1 MLPLRRRPGRRACW
15 RVAPADARCSRPAP
29 ADAVSASPSSYG
41 RLGRVRKIHVI
52 GIGAGDP
59 EQLTLQAVKALR
71 STDVFFVL
79 DKGEVKSDL
88 VQLRLDMLD
97 AHLEA
102 GTYRLVEAR
111 DPERDRAAGGAAYSP
126 AVGDW
131 RSARADLYERLIAE
145 ELGEDERGAF
155 LVWGDP
161 ALYDSTLGILQEVLE
176 RGRITFSYD
185 VVPGISSVS
194 ALVARHR
201 TGLNRVAGPVQI
213 TTGRRLAEGFPE
225 GVDDVVVMLDAHQ
238 TFRRYADQD
247 IDIYWG
253 AYIGTPDEILASG
266 PIAEA
271 APRIERLRAE
281 ARERKG
287 WIMDTYL
294 LRRHK
299 RDLP

>member
-1 MLPLRRRPGRRACW
+1 M
-15 RVAPADARCSRPAP
+15 
-29 ADAVSASPSSYG
+29 
-41 RLGRVRKIHVI
+41 RKIHVI

-59 EQLTLQAVKALR
+59 DQLTLQAVRALR
-71 STDVFFVL
+71 STDVFFIL
-79 DKGEVKSDL
+79 EKGEVKDDL
-88 VQLRLDMLD
+88 TRLRRDMLD
-97 AHLEA
+97 AHIPQ
-102 GTYRLVEAR
+102 GSSYRVVEAR
-111 DPERDRAAGGAAYSP
+111 DPERDRKAGGAAYSP

-131 RSARADLYERLIAE
+131 RSARADIYERLIAG
-145 ELGEDERGAF
+145 ELGEDESGAF

-161 ALYDSTLGILQEVLE
+161 ALYDSTIGILEEVRE
-176 RGRITFSYD
+176 RGAVSFEYD
-185 VVPGISSVS
+185 VVPGVSSVS

-201 TGLNRVAGPVQI
+201 TGLNRVARPVQI

-238 TFRRYADQD
+238 TFRQYADED

-253 AYIGTPDEILASG
+253 AYIGTPDEILVSG
-266 PIAEA
+266 PIGEA

-294 LRRHK
+294 LRRNPK
-299 RDLP
+299 E

>member
-1 MLPLRRRPGRRACW
+1 M
-15 RVAPADARCSRPAP
+15 
-29 ADAVSASPSSYG
+29 
-41 RLGRVRKIHVI
+41 I

-59 EQLTLQAVKALR
+59 EQLTLQAVGALR

-79 DKGEVKSDL
+79 DKGEAKADL
-88 VQLRLDMLD
+88 VRLRREMLET
-97 AHLEA
+97 HVPE
-102 GTYRLVEAR
+102 GTYRIVEAR
-111 DPERDRAAGGAAYSP
+111 DPERDRSAGGAAYSP

-131 RSARADLYERLIAE
+131 RSARAGIYERLIAE
-145 ELGEDERGAF
+145 ELGEDESGAF

-161 ALYDSTLGILQEVLE
+161 ALYDSTLGILEEILE
-176 RGRITFSYD
+176 RGSVTFAYD

-194 ALVARHR
+194 SLVARHR
-201 TGLNRVAGPVQI
+201 TGLNRVARPVQI

-225 GVDDVVVMLDAHQ
+225 DADDVVVMLDAHQ
-238 TFRRYADQD
+238 AFRRYADQD

-253 AYIGTPDEILASG
+253 AYLGTPDEILASG

-294 LRRHK
+294 LRRNPGD
-299 RDLP
+299 R

>member
-1 MLPLRRRPGRRACW
+1 MRR
-15 RVAPADARCSRPAP
+15 
-29 ADAVSASPSSYG
+29 
-41 RLGRVRKIHVI
+41 IHVI

-59 EQLTLQAVKALR
+59 DQLTLQAIRALK
-71 STDVFFVL
+71 STDVFFIL

-88 VQLRLDMLD
+88 VRLRRDILG
-97 AHLEA
+97 AHLPEGAYRVVEA
-102 GTYRLVEAR
+102 G

-131 RSARADLYERLIAE
+131 RSARADLYEQLIAR
-145 ELGEDERGAF
+145 ELGEDESGAF

-161 ALYDSTLGILQEVLE
+161 ALYDSTLGILEEILG
-176 RGRITFSYD
+176 RGTVTFSYD

-201 TGLNRVAGPVQI
+201 TGLNRVGRPVQI
-213 TTGRRLAEGFPE
+213 TTGRRLADGFPE

-238 TFRRYADQD
+238 TFQQYADQD

-253 AYIGTPDEILASG
+253 AYIGTPDEILVSG
-266 PIAEA
+266 PLAETA
-271 APRIERLRAE
+271 ERIGRLRAE

-294 LRRHK
+294 LRRHP
-299 RDLP
+299 RGRVGPAE

>member
-1 MLPLRRRPGRRACW
+1 M
-15 RVAPADARCSRPAP
+15 
-29 ADAVSASPSSYG
+29 
-41 RLGRVRKIHVI
+41 I

-59 EQLTLQAVKALR
+59 EQLTLQAVRALR
-71 STDVFFVL
+71 GTDVFFVL
-79 DKGEVKSDL
+79 DKGEAKSDL
-88 VQLRLDMLD
+88 VRLRRDMLE
-97 AHLEA
+97 AHVPE
-102 GTYRLVEAR
+102 GTYRVAEAR
-111 DPERDRAAGGAAYSP
+111 DPERDRSAGGSAYSP

-131 RSARADLYERLIAE
+131 RSARAGIYERLIAE
-145 ELGEDERGAF
+145 ELGEDETGAF

-161 ALYDSTLGILQEVLE
+161 ALYDSTLGILEEILE
-176 RGRITFSYD
+176 RGSVAFEYD

-194 ALVARHR
+194 SLVARHR
-201 TGLNRVAGPVQI
+201 TGLNRVARPVQI

-225 GVDDVVVMLDAHQ
+225 DADDVVVMLDAHQ
-238 TFRRYADQD
+238 AFRRYADQD

-253 AYIGTPDEILASG
+253 AYLGTPDEILDSG

-294 LRRHK
+294 LRRNPGD
-299 RDLP
+299 R

>member
-1 MLPLRRRPGRRACW
+1 M
-15 RVAPADARCSRPAP
+15 
-29 ADAVSASPSSYG
+29 
-41 RLGRVRKIHVI
+41 I

-59 EQLTLQAVKALR
+59 DQLTLQAVKALR

-79 DKGEVKSDL
+79 DKGEAKADL
-88 VQLRLDMLD
+88 VRLRRDMLET
-97 AHLEA
+97 HVPE
-102 GTYRLVEAR
+102 GTYRVVEAR
-111 DPERDRAAGGAAYSP
+111 DPERDRRAGGAAYSP

-131 RSARADLYERLIAE
+131 RSARAGIYERLIAE
-145 ELGEDERGAF
+145 ELGEDGSGAF

-161 ALYDSTLGILQEVLE
+161 ALYDSTLGILEEILE
-176 RGRITFSYD
+176 RGAVAFEYD

-194 ALVARHR
+194 SLVARHR
-201 TGLNRVAGPVQI
+201 TGLNRVARPVQI

-225 GVDDVVVMLDAHQ
+225 DADDIVVMLDAHQ
-238 TFRRYADQD
+238 TFRQYADQD

-253 AYIGTPDEILASG
+253 AYLGTPDEILDSG
-266 PIAEA
+266 PIAQA

-294 LRRHK
+294 LRRNP
-299 RDLP
+299 RDR

>member
-1 MLPLRRRPGRRACW
+1 MRR
-15 RVAPADARCSRPAP
+15 
-29 ADAVSASPSSYG
+29 
-41 RLGRVRKIHVI
+41 IHVI

-59 EQLTLQAVKALR
+59 EQLTLQAVRALR
-71 STDVFFVL
+71 GTDVFFLL
-79 DKGEVKSDL
+79 DKGEVKGDL
-88 VQLRLDMLD
+88 TRLRRDLLDT
-97 AHLEA
+97 HVPE
-102 GTYRLVEAR
+102 GTYRVVEAR
-111 DPERDRAAGGAAYSP
+111 DPERDRRAGGDAYSP

-131 RSARADLYERLIAE
+131 RSARADIYQRLIAE
-145 ELGEDERGAF
+145 ELGEDDRGAF

-161 ALYDSTLGILQEVLE
+161 SLYDSTIGILEEILGRGEVAFE
-176 RGRITFSYD
+176 YD

-201 TGLNRVAGPVQI
+201 TGLNRVARPVQI

-225 GVDDVVVMLDAHQ
+225 DVDDVVVMLDAHQ
-238 TFRRYADQD
+238 AFRRYADQD
-247 IDIYWG
+247 MDIYWG

-294 LRRHK
+294 LRRDPGA
-299 RDLP
+299 R